1 MECQMLY
8 LLDYDLRID
17 EIELL
22 VHFSPFFRKTSL
34 VPSGSTPPAARQQ
47 MLRGMPHSA
56 SCDDVFTLRLPP
68 PKKSEIVPIILSSA
82 PVPVDTAGASTAPK
96 ALPVTPDQ
104 GTKRPIFTR
113 AISQSIKRTITGSG
127 ASSSGCSSDTYSELT
142 EDHGSSDEY
151 SSTSDDDDAILAS
164 ARSATAKRVQLSG
177 PRYLAHRSV
186 STSNASSRPTSFPLT
201 PSGSADSADA
211 PVRVGG
217 MVKSVSCYDTRSP
230 LSGKGG
236 KNTWA

>member
-1 MECQMLY
+1 M
-8 LLDYDLRID
+8 
-17 EIELL
+17 ELL

-34 VPSGSTPPAARQQ
+34 VSSGSTPPAARQQ
-47 MLRGMPHSA
+47 MMRGMSYSA

-68 PKKSEIVPIILSSA
+68 PKKSEVVPIILSSA
-82 PVPVDTAGASTAPK
+82 PSASEKTSETLTSTMPK
-96 ALPVTPDQ
+96 PMPVTPDQ

-127 ASSSGCSSDTYSELT
+127 SSSNGSSSDTYSELT

-151 SSTSDDDDAILAS
+151 SSTSDDDDAMLTS
-164 ARSATAKRVQLSG
+164 AATAKRIQLSG
-177 PRYLAHRSV
+177 PRYLMQRSV
-186 STSNASSRPTSFPLT
+186 SASTTSSKATSFPLT
-201 PSGSADSADA
+201 PSSSADSDSG

-217 MVKSVSCYDTRSP
+217 IVKSVSCYDARSP
-230 LSGKGG
+230 LAGKGG

>member
-1 MECQMLY
+1 MLY

-17 EIELL
+17 EMELL

-47 MLRGMPHSA
+47 APRTMPYSA
-56 SCDDVFTLRLPP
+56 SADDVFTLRLPP

-82 PVPVDTAGASTAPK
+82 PTGNPSEAPK

-127 ASSSGCSSDTYSELT
+127 ASSSGSSSDAYSELT
-142 EDHGSSDEY
+142 EDHGSSDGY
-151 SSTSDDDDAILAS
+151 SSTSDDDDAMLV
-164 ARSATAKRVQLSG
+164 SATAATVKRVQLSG
-177 PRYLAHRSV
+177 PRFLMHRSV
-186 STSNASSRPTSFPLT
+186 STSTASSKASSFPLT
-201 PSGSADSADA
+201 PSGSADSDTA

-217 MVKSVSCYDTRSP
+217 MVKSVSCYDARSP
-230 LSGKGG
+230 LAGKGG